1 MKATIK
7 DGNIVITMPLFAPP
21 HLSTKKK
28 SMLVASTG
36 GAVALANGEGNAIK
50 VDGKPIVF
58 SGNVYYDART

>member
-7 DGNIVITMPLFAPP
+7 DGNITIVMPLITPP
-21 HLSTKKK
+21 RLSTKKK
-28 SMLVASTG
+28 SMLIASSG
-36 GAVALANGEGNAIK
+36 GAQPLDNGSGPIM